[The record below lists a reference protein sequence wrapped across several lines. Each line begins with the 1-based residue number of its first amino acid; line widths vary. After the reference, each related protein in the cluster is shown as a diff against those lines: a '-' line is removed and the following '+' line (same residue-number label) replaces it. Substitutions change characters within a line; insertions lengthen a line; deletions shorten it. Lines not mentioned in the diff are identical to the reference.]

1 VKTLLSFLIFLL
13 TIHISIAQTTAIP
26 DANFEQTLIILGF
39 DSGTPDGVVLTA
51 NIDTITNLEI
61 NNSSISDLT
70 GIEDFTAL
78 NTLECYNGQL
88 TTLDVSQNTALEYLE
103 CWRNQLTTL
112 DVSQNTALIYLDC
125 NTNLLTNLNVS
136 QNIALEL
143 LHAYSNQ
150 LTTLNVHQNI
160 ALKYLLC
167 SNNQLTTL
175 NVNQNTSLEHLSCFS
190 NQLSTLNVSQNTSLM
205 KLQCSYN
212 QLSCLNV
219 RNGNNTNFTG
229 SQPFLASN
237 NSNLTCIEVD
247 NTAWSTTNW
256 TSIDPQTFFSTNCN
270 NPCAVG
276 IEENNLSKLSLYPNP
291 TNSFV
296 TIDLGETLTNV
307 NTTLTNSLGQVIL
320 FLQFESTDFINLNIE
335 APTGIYFLQ
344 LESDGEV
351 ITKKIIKE

>member
-1 VKTLLSFLIFLL
+1 MKTTLSLLSLLLIFNV
-13 TIHISIAQTTAIP
+13 TIAQTTAIP
-26 DANFEQTLIILGF
+26 DPNFEQALINLGH
-39 DSGTPDGVVLTA
+39 DSGPIDGSVLTA
-51 NIDTITNLEI
+51 NINTVTGLDVQQKN
-61 NNSSISDLT
+61 ISDIT

-78 NTLECYNGQL
+78 IYFECNDNQI
-88 TTLDVSQNTALEYLE
+88 THLDVSQNT
-103 CWRNQLTTL
+103 
-112 DVSQNTALIYLDC
+112 SLI
-125 NTNLLTNLNVS
+125 
-136 QNIALEL
+136 
-143 LHAYSNQ
+143 
-150 LTTLNVHQNI
+150 TLN
-160 ALKYLLC
+160 C
-167 SNNQLTTL
+167 FNNQLTTL

-256 TSIDPQTFFSTNCN
+256 TSIDPQTSFSTNCN

-276 IEENNLSKLSLYPNP
+276 IAENNLSKLSVYPNP